1 MVVSSLKFVGNTPIY
16 QLDNTNIFVKL
27 EKYNLGG
34 SVKDRA
40 VLGMLEEAKR
50 QGKVNSDT
58 IIVEPTSGNTG
69 IAVAILASV
78 LGLKAVIIMPESMSV
93 ERRTLIKAY
102 GAQLILTPKELG
114 IKGSIDKAA
123 EIREKYDNAIS
134 LSQFDNPAN
143 PAYHYATTAKEI
155 LEQVPDLDIFVAG
168 VGTGGTFSGVA
179 KYLKENKPEV
189 LAIAL
194 EPEESPAIS
203 KGHGGVHKIQGIGTG
218 FIPENFNKELMDEIY
233 TVSSDEAI
241 SETKNFVRTTGIG
254 VGISS
259 GAAIAGAKKVAA
271 KYPDKKIVTILPD
284 GVDKYLSMLEFDE
297 VTYVEA

>member
-1 MVVSSLKFVGNTPIY
+1 M
-16 QLDNTNIFVKL
+16 
-27 EKYNLGG
+27 
-34 SVKDRA
+34 
-40 VLGMLEEAKR
+40 
-50 QGKVNSDT
+50 
-58 IIVEPTSGNTG
+58 
-69 IAVAILASV
+69 
-78 LGLKAVIIMPESMSV
+78 
-93 ERRTLIKAY
+93 
-102 GAQLILTPKELG
+102 
-114 IKGSIDKAA
+114 
-123 EIREKYDNAIS
+123 
-134 LSQFDNPAN
+134 
-143 PAYHYATTAKEI
+143 
-155 LEQVPDLDIFVAG
+155 AG

-241 SETKNFVRTTGIG
+241 NETKNFVRTTGIG

-297 VTYVEA
+297 VTYVEV

>member
-78 LGLKAVIIMPESMSV
+78 LGLKAVVIMPESMSI

-179 KYLKENKPEV
+179 KYLKENKSEV
-189 LAIAL
+189 LAVAL

-297 VTYVEA
+297 VTYVEV

>member
-1 MVVSSLKFVGNTPIY
+1 MLSSLKFVGNTPIY

-93 ERRTLIKAY
+93 DRRKLIKAY

-233 TVSSDEAI
+233 TISSDEAI

>member
-1 MVVSSLKFVGNTPIY
+1 MLSSLKFVGNTPIY
-16 QLDNTNIFVKL
+16 KIDNTNIFVKL

-93 ERRTLIKAY
+93 ERR
-102 GAQLILTPKELG
+102 
-114 IKGSIDKAA
+114 KGSIDKAA

-241 SETKNFVRTTGIG
+241 NETKNFVRTTGIG

-297 VTYVEA
+297 VTYVEV

>member
-1 MVVSSLKFVGNTPIY
+1 MVSSLKFVGNTPIY
-16 QLDNTNIFVKL
+16 KIDNTNIFVKL

-233 TVSSDEAI
+233 TISSDEAI

-297 VTYVEA
+297 VTYVEV